1 MPYIQLGTSKM
12 TPLEYFRDHVIPDWE
27 LTPAEVSEMLGLAP
41 GESIEAL
48 SRPDSEAARECLAAL
63 SRTHTDLR
71 LFANDPF
78 FAKRWL
84 RGPNSAPLF
93 AGLPPIE
100 VLRRG
105 DPAVSTA
112 VAAYVRTALGYDYS

>member
-1 MPYIQLGTSKM
+1 M
-12 TPLEYFRDHVIPDWE
+12 TPLDYFRDHVIPDWE
-27 LTPAEVSEMLGLAP
+27 LTPAEVSEMLGLATD
-41 GESIEAL
+41 ESLEAL
-48 SRPDSEAARECLAAL
+48 SRPESEAARDCMAAL
-63 SRTHTDLR
+63 SRTHTDLQ
-71 LFANDPF
+71 LFASDPSF
-78 FAKRWL
+78 TKRWL

-112 VAAYVRTALGYDYS
+112 VAGYVRSALGYDYS